1 MANTVK
7 GEVEFEC
14 NGETYTF
21 KIGTNAQVLLESRIN
36 MSLAKWIK
44 EKSEDLSATDIRL
57 IMWAG
62 LHRHHKLTEDAV
74 GDLIDE
80 IGGTRAAEIFMQA
93 FALAAGPKTNGAD
106 PNPPAAAKERIGM
119 IS

>member
-1 MANTVK
+1 MANSIK

-14 NGETYTF
+14 GGQTYTF
-21 KIGTNAQVLLESRIN
+21 KLGTNAQVLLESRIK
-36 MSLAKWIK
+36 MSLGKWIQ
-44 EKSEDLSATDIRL
+44 EKSDNLGAADIRL

-62 LHRHHKLTEDAV
+62 LHRQHKLSEDDV

-80 IGGTRAAEIFMQA
+80 LGIDRAAEIFLQA
-93 FALAAGPKTNGAD
+93 FTLASAKSDGVDSRPSQ
-106 PNPPAAAKERIGM
+106 AAKERIGM